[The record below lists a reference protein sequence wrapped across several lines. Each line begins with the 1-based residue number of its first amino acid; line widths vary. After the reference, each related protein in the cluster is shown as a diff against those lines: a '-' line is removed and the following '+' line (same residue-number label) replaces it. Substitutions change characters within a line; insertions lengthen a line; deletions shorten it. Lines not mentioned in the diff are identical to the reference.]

1 MEQEHIKKL
10 DRLHDDVYGPPG
22 KPEESFVVQMVGVV
36 REVKHLRIASDEARV
51 KSDAMRLEVTG
62 NTRTNKNLIKLM
74 WLVVGLIVTT
84 IGGILVNG

>member
-36 REVKHLRIASDEARV
+36 REVKHLRIASDKARV
-51 KSDAMRLEVTG
+51 KSDAMSLEVTG
-62 NTRTNKNLIKLM
+62 NTRTNRNLVKLM
-74 WLVVGLIVTT
+74 WLVIGLIVTT